1 MSSLQEFLGALSP
14 SRDRRFHTRTTLAS
28 LTYVELRD
36 ANGGLILNISEEGMA
51 LAVADVYEVGERL
64 SRIRFPLPI
73 SSQSFEISARIAWV
87 SESKNGVG
95 VQFVDLAPDARNQL
109 SRWMESEKPALEF
122 AQLLKPPHYESH
134 TPEIGNG
141 SSRRIFSDSSARD
154 EEAAARYAEIFPSES
169 TYANHA
175 TTLDENQSEHPPLP
189 IRACSPVDS
198 DVSIPFSVA
207 GISTGEVPQDLA
219 ASFPSEHAEHFPPQ
233 AIPEAIEDAIPQS
246 EGNQPLELLIE
257 SSARKALDSF
267 PSESEQ
273 SFCRDQSSNS
283 WPELLTYTAPQ
294 ALEIVEP
301 EIQDASGLFLV
312 EAIHEET
319 HEHAPFPA
327 FGPQAL
333 EDKIGPPPDPAAHS
347 ALLFQFPEISQEEKT
362 AERGFGFHLVAAVCL
377 FATVG
382 IIVELAGGLGP
393 LGKRFR
399 HAQNSTSPVDAKSP
413 APPDRTDGAASQA
426 LTPPTPQT
434 TDVVHTDASHSES
447 PSDPSQQAHA
457 AHSASRARPAEP
469 APVVTSPSNI
479 DSANSSSTDE
489 TAGKAADKIDDATPS
504 KEKSEEVAQSSGPL
518 PNLPSNNLNSS
529 PAIQDQ
535 PPTNPE
541 SSPKPHGSNGL
552 LARNAPPAAK
562 PEPELPHTAMPV
574 SPTPAPPKPST
585 ARSARPMARPA
596 PYGSRPPTI
605 LVTPPA
611 EGGNPSKVT
620 FPEKAISVS
629 SSFAITSQLSVLVAP
644 EPGPAAAHQP
654 ARLQTGELL
663 FYAEPHFPKPK
674 NGRASTETIK
684 VRATIGQQGQVI
696 DVKPVS
702 GPSNLFPAA
711 KKAIREWRYKPTLL
725 NERPVQ
731 FQQDVTIEFRPPQR
745 PSRR

>member
-28 LTYVELRD
+28 LTYVELCD
-36 ANGGLILNISEEGMA
+36 SNGGLILNISEEGMA
-51 LAVADVYEVGERL
+51 LAVADVYEVGESL

-73 SSQSFEISARIAWV
+73 SSQSFEISAQIVWV

-95 VQFVDLAPDARNQL
+95 VRFVDLASDARSQL
-109 SRWMESEKPALEF
+109 SRWIDSEKPALEF
-122 AQLLKPPHYESH
+122 AQLLTPLCCESH
-134 TPEIGNG
+134 TPEVGNRR
-141 SSRRIFSDSSARD
+141 SRRIFIDTSACD
-154 EEAAARYAEIFPSES
+154 EGAAARYAEIFPSER
-169 TYANHA
+169 TYAKHA
-175 TTLDENQSEHPPLP
+175 ATLDENQSQHPPLP
-189 IRACSPVDS
+189 IRICSLADA
-198 DVSIPFSVA
+198 DVAIPYSVA

-219 ASFPSEHAEHFPPQ
+219 ASFPSEHAGHVPPE
-233 AIPEAIEDAIPQS
+233 AIPEAIEDPIPES
-246 EGNQPLELLIE
+246 DGNQTPELLME
-257 SSARKALDSF
+257 RSARKALETFS
-267 PSESEQ
+267 SESEQ
-273 SFCRDQSSNS
+273 SFCRDQSSNPS
-283 WPELLTYTAPQ
+283 PELLAHTESQ
-294 ALEIVEP
+294 GLQIVEP
-301 EIQDASGLFLV
+301 GIQEVSGPFLV
-312 EAIHEET
+312 EDSQEEIHKHT
-319 HEHAPFPA
+319 PFPT
-327 FGPQAL
+327 FGLQVIKD
-333 EDKIGPPPDPAAHS
+333 EIESPPDPATHS
-347 ALLFQFPEISQEEKT
+347 ALLFQFPEVLPEKKA

-399 HAQNSTSPVDAKSP
+399 HAQNSTSPVDVKSP
-413 APPDRTDGAASQA
+413 APPDRTGGLASQT
-426 LTPPTPQT
+426 LTPP
-434 TDVVHTDASHSES
+434 
-447 PSDPSQQAHA
+447 A
-457 AHSASRARPAEP
+457 ANPVAAPSASRAEPPRPP
-469 APVVTSPSNI
+469 SIVTSPSI
-479 DSANSSSTDE
+479 DSADSSSTNKIAD
-489 TAGKAADKIDDATPS
+489 KATDKIDDATPS
-504 KEKSEEVAQSSGPL
+504 KEKSKEVTQSSDSL
-518 PNLPSNNLNSS
+518 ANLPSKNLYSS
-529 PAIQDQ
+529 PATQPQ

-541 SSPKPHGSNGL
+541 SSPKPNDSNGL
-552 LARNAPPAAK
+552 LARNAPPATK
-562 PEPELPHTAMPV
+562 PELELPHTTTPV
-574 SPTPAPPKPST
+574 SPTPAPAKTPTP
-585 ARSARPMARPA
+585 RSAAPMARPA
-596 PYGSRPPTI
+596 PYGSRPPAI

-654 ARLQTGELL
+654 ARLQAGELL

-702 GPSNLFPAA
+702 GPPNLFPAA

-725 NERPVQ
+725 NEKPIQ